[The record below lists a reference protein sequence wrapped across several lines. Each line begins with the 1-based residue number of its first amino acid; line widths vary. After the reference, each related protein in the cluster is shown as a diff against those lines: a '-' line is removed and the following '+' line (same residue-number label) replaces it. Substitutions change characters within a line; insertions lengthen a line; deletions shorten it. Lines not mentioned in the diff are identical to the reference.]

1 MLTHHNEHFLQLFSY
16 QITSEDIAVLEVKR
30 ELIAKVLEPIID
42 PESLASFKINFE
54 DEELEARNAL
64 KLPYE
69 RTSVEV
75 PASGRII
82 YSPDSDDDFDE
93 EDPDDDLDI

>member
-1 MLTHHNEHFLQLFSY
+1 M
-16 QITSEDIAVLEVKR
+16 LEVKQ
-30 ELIAKVLEPIID
+30 ELITKVLEPSID
-42 PESLASFKINFE
+42 PESLATFKINFE

-69 RTSVEV
+69 KTSVEV
-75 PASGRII
+75 PAGRII